1 MIAETAT
8 GMQTASPDV
17 DPSEVEFQKL
27 KTAVHEELIESLDLS
42 VLGEMDHDLLVA
54 EISRLAQE
62 ICRERGKQLSEEGLE
77 RLVRG
82 LSDEIFGLGP
92 LEDLM
97 KDATISD
104 ILVNG
109 PHEVFVERGGRLER
123 ANVVFADEQHLM
135 RIIQRVVTKVG
146 RRIDEVSSHG
156 RRPASRR
163 IPRQRDYSAL
173 GARRT

>member
-8 GMQTASPDV
+8 GTKIASQNV
-17 DPSEVEFQKL
+17 ERCEVEFQKL

-54 EISRLAQE
+54 EIRALREE
-62 ICRERGKQLSEEGLE
+62 ICRERGKQLSEEGFQ
-77 RLVRG
+77 RLVHG

-97 KDATISD
+97 KDTTISD

-123 ANVVFADEQHLM
+123 GQRGLRRRTALDADH
-135 RIIQRVVTKVG
+135 
-146 RRIDEVSSHG
+146 
-156 RRPASRR
+156 P
-163 IPRQRDYSAL
+163 
-173 GARRT
+173 ARRCQGRTAD